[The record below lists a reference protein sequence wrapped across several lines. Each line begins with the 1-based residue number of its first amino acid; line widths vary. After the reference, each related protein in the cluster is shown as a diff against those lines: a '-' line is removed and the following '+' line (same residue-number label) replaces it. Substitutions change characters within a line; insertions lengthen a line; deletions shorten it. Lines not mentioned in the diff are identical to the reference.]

1 MVQKVLVY
9 HFFLDYYHIGC
20 INKGENMPELRE
32 NYKKTDIKLALINEL
47 RSHSMNYDEIWSCL
61 SDLYRRYGKVSKN
74 CTNLADYKVCKRT
87 VDRTIESI
95 QEMYGDQLEV
105 NKIRKIYKLELRDF
119 PDTINEMEIQA
130 LDVAMQKM
138 GNDINA
144 RKTLETL
151 KAKLTSRLYRKIE
164 QSEPK
169 KAECKI
175 NDLEQQINSN
185 YAFVGPRLIVD
196 FDEQVKTKLDLAI
209 GKQHK
214 VSFKYYKNDT
224 TVCPLGIL
232 YGPNNVYLIAYDCK
246 EQGDKPEP
254 RHYILSEISDLKT
267 TSEWFA
273 RGNEFSIDEYA
284 NSMFGV
290 YNDGKVY
297 DVEWLIKDKKTIRV
311 AKKYQ
316 FHVSQQFHDNPDGS
330 LTIKMRTG
338 GLRAISV
345 FLAQWGGKIIP
356 VAPKQLKD
364 DYKNLLNGCVASIS
378 E

>member
-1 MVQKVLVY
+1 MVSV
-9 HFFLDYYHIGC
+9 
-20 INKGENMPELRE
+20 
-32 NYKKTDIKLALINEL
+32 
-47 RSHSMNYDEIWSCL
+47 
-61 SDLYRRYGKVSKN
+61 
-74 CTNLADYKVCKRT
+74 
-87 VDRTIESI
+87 
-95 QEMYGDQLEV
+95 
-105 NKIRKIYKLELRDF
+105 
-119 PDTINEMEIQA
+119 
-130 LDVAMQKM
+130 
-138 GNDINA
+138 
-144 RKTLETL
+144 
-151 KAKLTSRLYRKIE
+151 
-164 QSEPK
+164 
-169 KAECKI
+169 
-175 NDLEQQINSN
+175 
-185 YAFVGPRLIVD
+185 
-196 FDEQVKTKLDLAI
+196 
-209 GKQHK
+209 
-214 VSFKYYKNDT
+214 
-224 TVCPLGIL
+224 
-232 YGPNNVYLIAYDCK
+232 
-246 EQGDKPEP
+246 
-254 RHYILSEISDLKT
+254 SDLKT

-297 DVEWLIKDKKTIRV
+297 DVEWLIKDKKTIRI